1 MLTFL
6 YTMFESAPLSNVIGE
21 STPGGRSFHMLAP
34 ESDLTTL
41 KNSGP
46 GQQIS
51 TTI

>member
-6 YTMFESAPLSNVIGE
+6 YTMFESAPLSSVIGE
-21 STPGGRSFHMLAP
+21 STPGGRSFYMLASAS
-34 ESDLTTL
+34 ELTTL

-46 GQQIS
+46 EQQIS